1 MRDGKHVFI
10 YDERYTFK
18 KMMNSLRFKCFL
30 LCRVVSFPIFLGVLV
45 SLGLRLQLERRWQIS
60 PYYAFWNDPVPET
73 TKQLVLL
80 VEGPYS
86 KISEVTSMEY
96 YGWMI
101 VEPYRITTLSALGGS
116 NSSSYDW
123 IITSKNNSGQEYGNP
138 IHFQFKEIGEQVVTV
153 SEFPSDQNLE
163 PRSMSTVVVCKYV
176 RRELRS
182 LTDRD
187 REACLSAIMTL
198 QRVSTQVGQMIYGE
212 TYYSKDYF
220 NRIHQFYGGGFDCD
234 HWHQGAGFVTSHMA
248 FNLMYE
254 RALQSVNPIIA
265 IPYWDFTL
273 ESTFYEAENWRDSP
287 IFSDDWF
294 GEASPENGLHIVTN
308 GRWGFNAA
316 MTRAE
321 NFTTTNSYGLLRSP
335 WNHDPTPFMTRH
347 DHLYGYF
354 NNLKPSGCAQYH
366 TTLRTNNWM
375 HLSHMLN
382 AAAHGH
388 IHETVGGSWDNIYP
402 DWLDGE
408 VSPAVYTFAH
418 SIQPLARMLW
428 RADLLQC
435 PEHCPMNM
443 EPSDCMCSCSKTKLA
458 GRPSYEIL
466 DSSGI
471 LESVEF
477 FDADGHLL
485 SSFYNESTQKIEYSL
500 SEYSVEETMHI
511 YDGLLKLS
519 CAPGKIGDN
528 YDSSSPND
536 LSFWFLHPTI
546 DRLWH
551 YMRLSKR
558 VYNETWDPYHTCY
571 GHNPD
576 DLQPF
581 RNLFDDKNE
590 YYTNSELYTLLHP
603 KNIHLPYMYD
613 NFEWPHCE
621 MQGYTMKN
629 FY

>member
-1 MRDGKHVFI
+1 MRDGRCNPMGLGQPIQLKSILLFRVIPLSICLGFLVF
-10 YDERYTFK
+10 
-18 KMMNSLRFKCFL
+18 
-30 LCRVVSFPIFLGVLV
+30 VGV
-45 SLGLRLQLERRWQIS
+45 RLQVENHWASIS
-60 PYYAFWNDPVPET
+60 YPALFYDPLPET
-73 TKQLVLL
+73 SRALVLL
-80 VEGPYS
+80 VENDYS
-86 KISEVTSMEY
+86 SVSGVTSMEY
-96 YGWMI
+96 YGWKV
-101 VEPYRITTLSALGGS
+101 VEPYRETTLSALGGS
-116 NSSSYDW
+116 NKSHYEW
-123 IITSKNNSGQEYGNP
+123 VVTNQNNTISLMGNP
-138 IHFQFKEIGEQVVTV
+138 VYFQFTDIGEQVVV
-153 SEFPSDQNLE
+153 LFEYPSDMNLE
-163 PRSMSTVVVCKYV
+163 PRSITTVLVCKYV

-182 LTDRD
+182 LSDQD
-187 REACLSAIMTL
+187 REACLCAIMIL
-198 QRVSTQVGQMIYGE
+198 QRVSTEVGQVVYGN
-212 TYYSKDYF
+212 TYFSKDYF
-220 NRIHQFYGGGFDCD
+220 NRVHQFYGGGFDCD

-254 RALQSVNPIIA
+254 RSLQAVDPSVS

-273 ESTFYEAENWRDSP
+273 ESTFYEPENWRDSP
-287 IFSDDWF
+287 IFGDDWF
-294 GEASPENGLHIVTN
+294 GEASPDNELHIVTD

-316 MTRAE
+316 MTRAQ
-321 NFTTTNSYGLLRSP
+321 NYTTTNSYGILRSP

-366 TTLRTNNWM
+366 TTLKSDNWM

-435 PEHCPMNM
+435 PEHCPMSM
-443 EPSDCMCSCSKTKLA
+443 APSECMCTCSKTALA

-485 SSFYNESTQKIEYSL
+485 SSFYNESTEKIEYSL
-500 SEYSVEETMHI
+500 SGYTVDKTMHI

-536 LSFWFLHPTI
+536 LTFWFLHPTI

-581 RNLFDDKNE
+581 KNLFDNNNE

-621 MQGYTMKN
+621 MQGYNMKA